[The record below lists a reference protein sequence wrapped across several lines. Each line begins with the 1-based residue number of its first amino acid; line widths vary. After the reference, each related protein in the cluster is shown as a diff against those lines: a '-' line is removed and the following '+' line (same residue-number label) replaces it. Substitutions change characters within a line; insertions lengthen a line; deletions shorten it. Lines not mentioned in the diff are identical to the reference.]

1 MTRLSTLN
9 PLFHIFSR
17 LHICTMRSCIEEA
30 AQARLETELA
40 ADSASN
46 TNHYTARKHYKWR
59 KKICTEPG
67 NERSLEK
74 KKFCEHTLLFF
85 GELGLVVLL
94 FGLFCRQHTEKCSRL
109 SCMKALSNIQFC
121 IGRS

>member
-1 MTRLSTLN
+1 
-9 PLFHIFSR
+9 
-17 LHICTMRSCIEEA
+17 MRSCIEEA

-74 KKFCEHTLLFF
+74 KKILRAHSTLFW
-85 GELGLVVLL
+85 
-94 FGLFCRQHTEKCSRL
+94 RARPR
-109 SCMKALSNIQFC
+109 
-121 IGRS
+121 RSTLRPFLQTTQKNAQDCHV